1 MAQGLAHQESPI
13 ATVFR
18 AGKLER
24 GSLKSLLLV
33 WSRAYFIKIEVR
45 DV

>member
-1 MAQGLAHQESPI
+1 MALALGPQECPI

>member
-1 MAQGLAHQESPI
+1 MALALDLQECPI
-13 ATVFR
+13 ATAFR
-18 AGKLER
+18 VGKLER

-33 WSRAYFIKIEVR
+33 SSRAYFIKIEVR